1 MDIGPLMEF
10 LARVLGTQPGAI
22 QQALIA
28 EDGNLKPKP
37 EIEAFLSPLVQQKL
51 DAAKRD
57 GKEEGKGWGTKESRE
72 QLESWIKENYKV
84 EPTGDIKSQI
94 QALVQE
100 QTKNSKLTA
109 DDVKNSEVFLSEI
122 AKFQTEIQNRDQEIK
137 NLQETNRREKITS
150 VLSQNAKRVLKENN
164 FLIPEESEVASN
176 LQKLFIQS
184 LWKEGID
191 FRVEDNGA
199 IVPTTTKGDPLK
211 DNLHNPIGF
220 DEYSKGVAKMFFP
233 IREGSG
239 KETPG
244 NQTTPG
250 GGSGSTN
257 FNFKTRE
264 EAMQRYNSETDGEK
278 KTAILEAM
286 RSMKE

>member
-1 MDIGPLMEF
+1 MTEF
-10 LARVLGTQPGAI
+10 LAVVLGTQPGAI
-22 QQALIA
+22 SQALIG

-72 QLESWIKENYKV
+72 QLENWIRDTYKI

-94 QALVQE
+94 QALVTE
-100 QTKNSKLTA
+100 QAKSSKLTE
-109 DDVKNSEVFLSEI
+109 DDVKNSEVFLNEI
-122 AKFQTEIQNRDQEIK
+122 KRFQDEIK
-137 NLQETNRREKITS
+137 NRDEAIQSLKETNRREKITA
-150 VLSQNAKRVLKENN
+150 VLSQNAQRVLKENN
-164 FLIPEESEVASN
+164 FLIPEEAEVASN

-191 FRVEDNGA
+191 FRVDDNGA
-199 IVPTTTKGDPLK
+199 IVPTTAKGDPLK

-220 DEYSKGVAKMFFP
+220 DEYCKSVAKMFFP

-244 NQTTPG
+244 NQTAPG
-250 GGSGSTN
+250 AGAGKTI
-257 FNFKTRE
+257 FNFTSRE
-264 EAMQRYNSETDGEK
+264 QAMQAYNSETDSEK
-278 KTAILEAM
+278 KAAILEAM
-286 RSMKE
+286 RSVKE